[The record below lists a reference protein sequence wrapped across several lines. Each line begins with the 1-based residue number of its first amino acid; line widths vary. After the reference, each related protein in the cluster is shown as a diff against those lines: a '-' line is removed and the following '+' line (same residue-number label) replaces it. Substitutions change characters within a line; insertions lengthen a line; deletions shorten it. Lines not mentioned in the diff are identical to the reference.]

1 MIVKD
6 WIPSLAA
13 ALLVAFSG
21 APGAQ
26 VPPGN
31 PSDPGDQ
38 PAATPP
44 SPSDEPAPGSTEVPE
59 SGGDAADAGPSPTS
73 PPPAGADDPGTRLA
87 AIVPAGL
94 SPREACSGFKNLEEC
109 AAALHVS
116 ANLNI
121 VFADLKSKMTAGERL
136 TAAVQELKPGTD
148 AKAEVRRAQE
158 QARMDTR
165 RAKG

>member
-1 MIVKD
+1 MKD

-13 ALLVAFSG
+13 AVLVAFSG

-38 PAATPP
+38 PVATPP
-44 SPSDEPAPGSTEVPE
+44 SPSDEPAPRNAEVPE
-59 SGGDAADAGPSPTS
+59 SGGDAADD
-73 PPPAGADDPGTRLA
+73 PAGTRLA
-87 AIVPAGL
+87 ALVPSGL
-94 SPREACSGFKNLEEC
+94 TPREACSGFKNLEEC
-109 AAALHVS
+109 AAALHV
-116 ANLNI
+116 ATNLDI
-121 VFADLKSKMTAGERL
+121 AFADLKSKLTAGERL
-136 TAAVQELKPGTD
+136 TAAVRELKPGAD

-165 RAKG
+165 RAEG